1 MFTIESVPFGSYQA
15 NCYVLTSAGRAL
27 VVDPGAEAA
36 LLLHWLAGREVE
48 GVVLTHS
55 HSDHI
60 GAANEVASAFGA
72 PIMCGRADAAAMA
85 DPHLTGFDEEGSD
98 YSIARIDRALTEGDL
113 IEWGDD
119 AVQVLETPGH
129 TPGSICLWASGQGV
143 LLTGDTLFAQGVG
156 STEYLRADP
165 GALVRTAARLGALAD
180 EAELWPGHGGRS
192 YLSVERA
199 RNPMLRAGL
208 RGRQDGS
215 DGAGGRESL

>member
-27 VVDPGAEAA
+27 VVDPGAEAP
-36 LLLHWLAGREVE
+36 LLLAWLAGRDVV

-60 GAANEVASAFGA
+60 GAANEVARAFGV

-98 YSIARIDRALTEGDL
+98 YAVTRIDRALDEGDL
-113 IEWGDD
+113 IEFGDD
-119 AVQVLETPGH
+119 TVQVLETPGH
-129 TPGSICLWASGQGV
+129 TPGSICLWPSAQGV

-165 GALVRTAARLGALAD
+165 RALVATAARLGALAD
-180 EAELWPGHGGRS
+180 DAELWPGHGGRT

-208 RGRQDGS
+208 GWVGQP
-215 DGAGGRESL
+215 A